1 MFMKMRWLSG
11 SLIFQEILK
20 TNEFKIDGN
29 KDILA
34 YFLEI

>member
-1 MFMKMRWLSG
+1 MKMRWLGKG

-20 TNEFKIDGN
+20 ANELKVDGN
-29 KDILA
+29 KDIFT